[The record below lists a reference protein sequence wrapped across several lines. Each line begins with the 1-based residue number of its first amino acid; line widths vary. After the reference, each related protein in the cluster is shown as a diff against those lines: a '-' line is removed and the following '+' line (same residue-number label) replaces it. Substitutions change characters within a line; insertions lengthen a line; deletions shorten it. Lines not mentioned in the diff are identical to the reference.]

1 MSQDQGIRRRP
12 YWTCARAEAR
22 RNRAK
27 PARQNRSSWSKA
39 APLLGA
45 LIFLATSGLA
55 DAQPAIPHFDDAQSS
70 RTKPDLSTLTR
81 LRFLTTTDFFPFNF
95 LDDRDQLA
103 GFHVDLARAICREL
117 QIIERCQIQ
126 ALPFEE
132 LGDALHDGRGE
143 AIVAGIA
150 ITNESRNDYLF
161 SRPYLQFPARF
172 LTRGDVSETFMDE
185 PMGGKRVGVLAD
197 TAHEE
202 MLRDL
207 FPDVQAVTYSREEW
221 LYGDLKQERI
231 AAAFGDGMRFAFWL
245 AGDEP
250 EDCCA
255 FSGGPY
261 LAPEYLGH
269 GLAIAVRPD
278 LPALARAIDYA
289 LQRIETSST
298 FSELYLR
305 SFPVSFY

>member
-1 MSQDQGIRRRP
+1 MAG
-12 YWTCARAEAR
+12 
-22 RNRAK
+22 
-27 PARQNRSSWSKA
+27 
-39 APLLGA
+39 
-45 LIFLATSGLA
+45 
-55 DAQPAIPHFDDAQSS
+55 AQPAIPHFDDAQTS
-70 RTKPDLSTLTR
+70 RAKPDLSTLTR
-81 LRFLTTTDFFPFNF
+81 LRFLTSTEFFPFNF
-95 LDDRDQLA
+95 LDDRDQLV

-117 QIIERCQIQ
+117 QIIDRCQIQ
-126 ALPFEE
+126 VLPFEE
-132 LGDALHDGRGE
+132 LRDTLYDGGGE
-143 AIVAGIA
+143 AIIAGIA
-150 ITNESRNDYLF
+150 ITDESRGEYLF

-172 LTRGDVSETFMDE
+172 LTGSDVAETFMDE
-185 PMGGKRVGVLAD
+185 PMAGKRVGVLAD

-207 FPDVQAVTYSREEW
+207 FSEVQVVTYSREEW
-221 LYGDLKQERI
+221 LFADLKQERI

-278 LPALARAIDYA
+278 LPALASAIDYA
-289 LQRIETSST
+289 LQRIETGST